1 VINSPVASA
10 FGVPNKLKL
19 FIIAMSPFLPH
30 WVLDMMYDYLPGEGL
45 ARARENRRVATKA
58 AKDLVESKIQE
69 REAQKSGRDILMLL
83 GASAMWPNLNV
94 RPDRR

>member
-1 VINSPVASA
+1 
-10 FGVPNKLKL
+10 
-19 FIIAMSPFLPH
+19 
-30 WVLDMMYDYLPGEGL
+30 MMYDYLPGEGL

-83 GASAMWPNLNV
+83 GASAMWSNLNV
-94 RPDRR
+94 CPDRR